1 MIVTAFAIGILA
13 IGVMAGYIFKLLHN
27 QNNSE
32 RDAALQQ
39 IKETETNIQNNL
51 KASEQY
57 ASKQQLET
65 LTKMLEQAQKDLK
78 SAESGLTELEGKLNK
93 AQEEVE
99 QKEAQQQDMKSSN
112 EKDEAT
118 LTELLTSFE
127 DITNESMELEKRL
140 ADALAE
146 LDVMMREL
154 ELTPDQR
161 GVLEELSEAMSSAG
175 ALLRDLITEHNAI
188 NERLSEM
195 KQQQLDLEEEYTK
208 LVERQLGGE

>member
-1 MIVTAFAIGILA
+1 MVAIAFIIVILVIG
-13 IGVMAGYIFKLLHN
+13 GMVGYIFKLLHSA
-27 QNNSE
+27 NNSE
-32 RDAALQQ
+32 RDAAYQQ
-39 IKETETNIQNNL
+39 IKDMENNIQSSL
-51 KASEQY
+51 KSSEQY

-65 LTKMLEQAQKDLK
+65 LTKMLEQLQKDLK
-78 SAESGLTELEGKLNK
+78 TAENGLTELEDKLNK

-112 EKDEAT
+112 EKDEAA
-118 LTELLTSFE
+118 LTELLTSYE
-127 DITNESMELEKRL
+127 DISNKSMELEKRL
-140 ADALAE
+140 ADAMEE
-146 LDVMMREL
+146 LDRMMKEL

-188 NERLSEM
+188 NERLADM
-195 KQQQLDLEEEYTK
+195 RQQQLDLEEEYTK